1 LGLGLGLGL
10 GFGLEFR
17 SVCVFYLQPAN
28 PLGHAKHKYCVG
40 AFYYA
45 IINLDPEI
53 RMGLPYIQLAC
64 VAFESDISLFG
75 MELVVSGSIDEP
87 LLVGS
92 SIGAS
97 MRRLDAGME
106 LNLPDDD
113 AGGELCDPSTGEPH
127 MEKIYA
133 WVCLIC
139 ADYPAAAKLGCW
151 MQVL

>member
-1 LGLGLGLGL
+1 
-10 GFGLEFR
+10 LEFM

-45 IINLDPEI
+45 IINLDPDI

-64 VAFESDISLFG
+64 LAFESDISLFG
-75 MELVVSGSIDEP
+75 MELVVSGPIDEP
-87 LLVGS
+87 VTGS

-113 AGGELCDPSTGEPH
+113 AGGDLSDRSTGKLH

-139 ADYPAAAKLGCW
+139 ADFPAAAKLSCF
-151 MQVL
+151 MQVLLP